1 MIGKN
6 NKIAIGSDHAGFE
19 LKEQIKSFLVDLGYD
34 IKDHGAFSLDSI
46 DYPDIAKSICDGI
59 LAGESSRGILVCG
72 TGIGMCISANKVKGI
87 RAAVCSDTFSAKMA
101 SAHNACQ
108 IIAVGARVVGF
119 GLAVEI
125 VSAFLDTDFD
135 TSGRHRMRVD
145 KIMSLDI

>member
-119 GLAVEI
+119 GLAAEI